1 MHAKHYPTEEIKDC
15 NVIIDWKKLFDQLI
29 ENDFKHMITLGRLKL
44 VKETITQMDI
54 YWIKTILRNI
64 KD

>member
-29 ENDFKHMITLGRLKL
+29 ENDFKTYDNIRKI
-44 VKETITQMDI
+44 ETCQGDDYTNGYLLD
-54 YWIKTILRNI
+54 
-64 KD
+64 